1 MSELTGRHMRLQ
13 IKEQSML
20 PGAPAV
26 LTSQG
31 NFQRRPGKCKHEC
44 VCTCACYAIGVKG
57 TANSSLMKHFDFLHK
72 KICPHDKVLGDQCTS
87 CVQMKVHQRP
97 VSARIITSS
106 VRSLWVR
113 TLVTPRTLDSI
124 LLCVPMA
131 NSVHRWHL
139 G

>member
-1 MSELTGRHMRLQ
+1 MRLQ

-20 PGAPAV
+20 PGAPAP

-31 NFQRRPGKCKHEC
+31 NFQRRPGNCKCEC
-44 VCTCACYAIGVKG
+44 VCVCACYATAVKD

-72 KICPHDKVLGDQCTS
+72 KNHAPMIKYWRTAYLLCTNKS
-87 CVQMKVHQRP
+87 SSGACLRQDNNQLNPLP
-97 VSARIITSS
+97 VGSYCSYSKDIR
-106 VRSLWVR
+106 LNLL
-113 TLVTPRTLDSI
+113 LVTR
-124 LLCVPMA
+124 VPTA